1 MYKSKIRNLE
11 VIVEGQTRQIDKM
24 IADPNKNQ
32 QEFMALNQQRS
43 MNLRELSRLRKLQFE
58 EDHERVGF
66 DDDR

>member
-24 IADPNKNQ
+24 IADPNRNQ